1 MKKIVIFVTILLL
14 NVSLLAN
21 DCTKVNNVQSFVKRF
36 YIEVLEREAD
46 RAGLISWTNQLLN
59 KEKTGA
65 DVALGFVFS
74 QEFISRKTDNNT
86 YVTILYK
93 AFFNREPDTV
103 GFNAWLSQLSSGTGR
118 EEVLNG
124 FLHSQE
130 FINLTNSY
138 GIQAYAGAPFK
149 SEELDN
155 FVKRFYSVVL
165 GRNAA
170 TTEVSYWADKLSSNT
185 STGSDIAFGFV
196 FSTEFTNKNT
206 SNTEFL
212 NTLYE
217 AFFNRA
223 PDSSGFNG
231 WMSDFNKGV
240 SREDVLNSFLH
251 SQEFINLTNSY
262 GILAYAGAPKPETT
276 NNTPPTANAGTDINV
291 FGGKTVT
298 LDGRNSYDDSGCI
311 MEYVWTEGSTV
322 LGTGSVLNN
331 LDFSDGEH
339 VVTLTVK
346 DSSDAVSTD
355 EVVINADCMSAE
367 VMHLTQDSDGTLNY
381 TGANTNNSAC
391 YNIKLS
397 SNNNVE
403 TYMLYVNLYNG
414 TENEGIYRHEI
425 KLYDDNGAVEHDF
438 HDSARLMYNAGHRLK
453 EEFEISSD
461 GDYYIK
467 VYRSRKPS
475 RFGLSVH
482 PSLANGLVQDFE
494 GEINDY
500 FTMATPITLNQAM
513 ADITGSLNLSRTQ
526 TNSLKNTDDEDFYSI
541 DFTQTGTYAFY
552 INLFNGTHSNVSFYT
567 KMEVYD
573 ENYALVHTFDS
584 QIYSA
589 GNYYA
594 STFDITSSGKYYIR
608 ISRANSE
615 AVRYG
620 FSIHPSI
627 ANGLVQNADR
637 EINDFIS
644 MASPVTLLE
653 LDSGISGSLN
663 LTRQTVDNS
672 IKYTDSTDY
681 YKVTFNTAG
690 QYTLD
695 FNLTSGTTHNI
706 SYKLDIEL
714 KNSVGTLEKDF
725 NSPILYKSG
734 QNLNSTFTVPYAGV
748 YYLYIRRYSD
758 AVQYNFTIK

>member
-1 MKKIVIFVTILLL
+1 MKKIVIFVTIVLL
-14 NVSLLAN
+14 NISLLAN

-36 YIEVLEREAD
+36 YIEVLERQAD
-46 RAGLISWTNQLLN
+46 RAGLISWTSQLLN

-103 GFNAWLSQLSSGTGR
+103 GFNAWISQLSSGISR

-138 GIQAYAGAPFK
+138 GIQAYVGAPFK

-165 GRNAA
+165 GRTAGP
-170 TTEVSYWADKLSSNT
+170 TEVSYWADKLSSNT

-196 FSTEFTNKNT
+196 FSAEFTNKNT

-217 AFFNRA
+217 AFFDRA
-223 PDSSGFNG
+223 PDSAGFNG
-231 WMSDFNKGV
+231 WMSDFSKGV

-262 GILAYAGAPKPETT
+262 GILAYEGAPKPEMTQ
-276 NNTPPTANAGTDINV
+276 NTPPTANAGTDINA
-291 FGGKTVT
+291 FGRKTVT

-322 LGTGSVLNN
+322 LGTGSVLSN
-331 LDFSDGEH
+331 LNFSDGEH

-346 DSSDAVSTD
+346 DSNDATSTD
-355 EVVINADCMSAE
+355 EVTINADCMSAE

-391 YNIKLS
+391 YNIRLS
-397 SNNNVE
+397 SNNNLE
-403 TYMLYVNLYNG
+403 TYMLYINLYNG
-414 TENEGIYRHEI
+414 TKNDGIYRHAM
-425 KLYDDNGAVEHDF
+425 KLYDANGAVEHVF
-438 HDSARLMYNAGHRLK
+438 NARLMYGAGHRLK

-467 VYRSRKPS
+467 VSRNRRPS
-475 RFGLSVH
+475 KFGLSIH

-494 GEINDY
+494 GEINDN
-500 FTMATPITLNQAM
+500 FAMATPITLNQAM
-513 ADITGSLNLSRTQ
+513 ADIRGSLNLSRTQ
-526 TNSLKNTDDEDFYSI
+526 TNSLKNTDNEDFYSMN
-541 DFTQTGTYAFY
+541 FAQAGTYAFY
-552 INLFNGTHSNVSFYT
+552 INLFNGTNSNVNGYI
-567 KMEVYD
+567 KPEIYD
-573 ENYALVHTFDS
+573 ENYALVHTFNS
-584 QIYSA
+584 KIYKT

-594 STFDITSSGKYYIR
+594 STFDIPSSGKYYIR
-608 ISRANSE
+608 ISRGNSG

-627 ANGLVQNADR
+627 SNGLVQNADR
-637 EINDFIS
+637 ELNDFIS
-644 MASPVTLLE
+644 MAAPITLAD
-653 LDSGISGSLN
+653 LDNGVSGSLN
-663 LTRQTVDNS
+663 VTRQITDNS

-695 FNLTSGTTHNI
+695 FNLTSGTTSNV
-706 SYKLDIEL
+706 SYPLDIEL

-725 NSPILYKSG
+725 KSPRLYQSG

-748 YYLYIRRYSD
+748 YYLYIRRYRD